1 MVNPLRGFISENRR
15 LFERF
20 DDEGEGIELY
30 EPQSI
35 QSMVRTVLEIL
46 LGKTVRVTSGG
57 DTIVVNKQSA
67 EAFFERNANKF
78 SGAILSGMSLP
89 DKLFRLVELSRSSFI
104 GLPRGL
110 LEEYARGGVEGQKM
124 VVGLVPQF
132 MALID
137 SLEQNHGFSLPKLRE
152 LIFTR
157 SETGYLEFDR
167 DELFAKILEENVD
180 RVGELSATSGRP
192 VVRRLADLLMSQLK
206 SQGREK
212 NG

>member
-110 LEEYARGGVEGQKM
+110 LEEYARGGAEGKKM

-167 DELFAKILEENVD
+167 DELFAKILEENVE

-192 VVRRLADLLMSQLK
+192 VVRRLAALLMSQLK